1 MADDRSAACCTAI
14 YNRSLVIECRR
25 RSKIESARVISG
37 RVRMDDVSKGVQGGF
52 IATLVISVLMLVQG
66 AAGVAPSFN
75 LIQLI
80 TAATNMPDYTSIS
93 WFVHFAVGV
102 GLWGVGFAAFSP
114 HLPGPH
120 WMRGLIFGAFA
131 WFVMMVIF
139 LPAAGMPVFA
149 IGLGTTL
156 PIVSL
161 ALHLVF
167 GLFIIVCI
175 HPPLHYLTIL

>member
-1 MADDRSAACCTAI
+1 M
-14 YNRSLVIECRR
+14 
-25 RSKIESARVISG
+25 G
-37 RVRMDDVSKGVQGGF
+37 DVSKGVEAGF

-149 IGLGTTL
+149 KGLGTTI

-161 ALHLVF
+161 ALHLVYGF
-167 GLFIIVCI
+167 VIGESYHLL
-175 HPPLHYLTIL
+175 LHYLPSEVAENA